1 MRAALLALALIVPG
15 ALIGSGCA
23 TTLNT
28 PHAVVERAET
38 DGELIYQGVV
48 AAVNASTMDPR
59 AKAALLHNVAVDLNT
74 FRTAYNAGQDLTASV
89 ALLKADLATAKAHP

>member
-1 MRAALLALALIVPG
+1 MILRFLTVAAFLVCA
-15 ALIGSGCA
+15 GCA

-38 DGELIYQGVV
+38 DGELIYQGTVR
-48 AAVNASTMDPR
+48 AVNASAMD
-59 AKAALLHNVAVDLNT
+59 AASKAALLHTAAVDLNT
-74 FRTAYNAGQDLTASV
+74 FRTAYNAGQDLNASV